1 MVEMYGGI
9 FMGGIPASL
18 YDCLKSPIVIYG
30 LGDETRKFISEWGNK
45 ISIVG
50 LLDGYLEDGEMFG
63 YPIITMQDVIDG
75 NVPMILVI
83 ARPGSCKAIAKRISA
98 SCIANHIK
106 LFDIRGNDLLSSN
119 KNHCVIGYDYAKTS
133 AALDEKI
140 EKCDVVSFDLFD
152 TLVMRKVYSYTDVF
166 PLLDIKLRK
175 RGIIIPDF
183 VRLRLF
189 AEKELSRNNAP
200 TLEEIYGRVL
210 SLVGGS
216 FISAEELAELEWQ
229 IDFQTM
235 IPRQSM
241 CEKFCDIVAQGKSV
255 AIVTD
260 TYYSKEKIK
269 RLLNRYSLQG
279 YSHLLVSCE
288 EHKSKTC
295 GLYEKLKSEVK
306 GNHVLHV
313 GDDEIADVV
322 EPAKSRIT
330 TFRIYSGRDLFDLLC
345 NDTVC
350 FRDNISEHTI
360 VGLVIARLFNNPF
373 QFEFE
378 QNSFSV
384 DIARDIGYV
393 FFAPIVSEFVFWLK
407 KKIKNEGYTQILF
420 CSRDGYLIGNMYRR
434 IDDVTKTIYFLTSRI
449 AAIRAGIESEMD
461 IISVDRMKF
470 FGDKDKELSVRF
482 GLSKANISEE
492 NRVESIVNKA
502 KQQRINYCRYAD
514 KSGLENTK
522 TALFDF
528 VAKGTVQLYLQRILG
543 MDFKG
548 LYFMQ
553 LEPSSMKNRGV
564 KVEPFYEDAEKDKSV
579 MFDNYYILETIIT
592 SPYPQVLEFDKMGN
606 PVFADETR
614 SAENI
619 NCISEVQNGI
629 VDFFDDYLDILPGG
643 METFNKNLG
652 ECLLALINRVRIGS
666 KEFLSLKVED
676 PFFGRMTDI
685 NDILGS

>member
-1 MVEMYGGI
+1 
-9 FMGGIPASL
+9 MGGIPANI

-30 LGDETRKFISEWGNK
+30 LGDETSKFISEWKNK

-183 VRLRLF
+183 IRLRLF

-235 IPRQSM
+235 IPRKSM
-241 CEKFCDIVAQGKSV
+241 CAKFCDIVSQGKNV

-260 TYYSKEKIK
+260 TYYSKEKIEK
-269 RLLNRYSLQG
+269 LLNRYKLQG
-279 YSHLLVSCE
+279 YSYLLVSCE
-288 EHKSKTC
+288 EHKSKTT
-295 GLYEKLKSEVK
+295 GLYEKLKSKVEGK
-306 GNHVLHV
+306 QVLHV

-322 EPAKSRIT
+322 EPSKFGIT
-330 TFRIYSGRDLFDLLC
+330 TFRIYSGSDLFDLLC
-345 NDTVC
+345 NDNVC
-350 FRDNISEHTI
+350 FNDDISDHVI
-360 VGLVIARLFNNPF
+360 AGLFIARLFNNPF
-373 QFEFE
+373 QFGY
-378 QNSFSV
+378 NSFSV
-384 DIARDIGYV
+384 DNDRDIGYA
-393 FFAPIVSEFVFWLK
+393 FFAPIISEFVFWIK
-407 KKIKNEGYTQILF
+407 NKIKNEDYTQILF
-420 CSRDGYLIGNMYRR
+420 CSRDGYLIGKLYRR
-434 IDDVTKTIYFLTSRI
+434 IDDVTKSIYFLTSRI
-449 AAIRAGIESEMD
+449 AAIRAGIEGETD
-461 IISVDRMKF
+461 IASVDRMNF
-470 FGDKDKELSVRF
+470 FGNKDKEMFVRF
-482 GLSKANISEE
+482 GLSNANISEK
-492 NRVESIVNKA
+492 NRVETIVNKA

-514 KSGLENTK
+514 KSGLKNTK

-543 MDFKG
+543 MNFKG
-548 LYFMQ
+548 FYFIQ
-553 LEPSSMKNRGV
+553 LEPSSMKNKGV
-564 KVEPFYEDAEKDKSV
+564 KVEPFYDDAEKDKSV

-629 VDFFDDYLDILPGG
+629 VEFFDDYLDILPGDA
-643 METFNKNLG
+643 ETVNKNLG
-652 ECLLALINRVRIGS
+652 EGLLALINRVRIGS
-666 KEFLSLKVED
+666 KAFLSLKVED

-685 NDILGS
+685 NDVLGS